1 MVIESRKYGSVV
13 CDINGNVIALHDK
26 VAVGDKVE
34 WLGRK
39 EGGSCINDD
48 KFVVGEYYIVAAIYP
63 SNFDLELQGSEDECT
78 TRAGKTE
85 YKLVTLD

>member
-1 MVIESRKYGSVV
+1 MEIDTRKYGSVV
-13 CDINGNVIALHDK
+13 YDINGNVTALHDK

-39 EGGSCINDD
+39 EGNCINDD
-48 KFVVGEYYIVAAIYP
+48 KFVVGEHYVVAAIYP
-63 SNFDLELQGSEDECT
+63 SNFDLELQGSEDEYT